1 MFELFFGTKPEIVVE
16 VRRSWAEIII
26 ESARDHT
33 AAWVAI
39 MQAFIIA
46 HTIEIIVLAM
56 IIIVLISVFKQM
68 HKGRPSDLSLL
79 QKEQATQISITNN
92 ITTTND
98 QSGGDMENSGNQ
110 TNNHTIEPA
119 VLINPANVILIGYTL
134 PVFVPLINNGELSAG
149 LVVITVGYT
158 PPSTPLIA
166 ILPAPVTSLAVL
178 L

>member
-56 IIIVLISVFKQM
+56 IIIVLLSVIKQM

-79 QKEQATQISITNN
+79 QKEQATQISITNH

-110 TNNHTIEPA
+110 INNHTIEPV
-119 VLINPANVILIGYTL
+119 VLINP
-134 PVFVPLINNGELSAG
+134 
-149 LVVITVGYT
+149 
-158 PPSTPLIA
+158 PPHLTMETHIP
-166 ILPAPVTSLAVL
+166 TW
-178 L
+178 

>member
-119 VLINPANVILIGYTL
+119 VLINPPPHLTMETHIPTWLELAELYVLKEKDDDVKYTVMMGYRQSYSS
-134 PVFVPLINNGELSAG
+134 I
-149 LVVITVGYT
+149 VVVY
-158 PPSTPLIA
+158 A
-166 ILPAPVTSLAVL
+166 SLQKK
-178 L
+178 